1 MLLLQWQVFPGHK
14 CKQKQLYILNWEE
27 EEEKEKDKMDKR
39 KEENSPESDVELS
52 FHRIIALASIVV
64 HYWMKIKWVVKMR
77 QIATQL
83 IVATHIYLD
92 INVANQNGCIV

>member
-1 MLLLQWQVFPGHK
+1 MQTK
-14 CKQKQLYILNWEE
+14 AIIYIKWEE

-39 KEENSPESDVELS
+39 KEENSPESEVELS
-52 FHRIIALASIVV
+52 FHRIIALASFVV

-83 IVATHIYLD
+83 IVATHMYLD